1 MGLTWPWIALGK
13 IGGGREVAG
22 SACKLGEDSRFQD
35 KRATVADEIGIGSNS
50 CGEADSGCQF
60 VRGERFNE

>member
-1 MGLTWPWIALGK
+1 MRLEWWFARGQ
-13 IGGGREVAG
+13 
-22 SACKLGEDSRFQD
+22 LGENRFQD